1 MKTGCCKW
9 QFTNHHHFRLDCFWD
24 KKFFGCCTITPKT
37 RFLDEFFKIFLFYN
51 RVERKDWWYQ
61 NIFSFQTSPKN
72 YPIISFFQ
80 RIFWSYLK
88 AMAKLK
94 HAPSH
99 TAYVLKVD
107 VIIAQIFHAYQM
119 LLLMTLVD
127 FEIIKLDN
135 IDK

>member
-1 MKTGCCKW
+1 
-9 QFTNHHHFRLDCFWD
+9 
-24 KKFFGCCTITPKT
+24 
-37 RFLDEFFKIFLFYN
+37 
-51 RVERKDWWYQ
+51 
-61 NIFSFQTSPKN
+61 
-72 YPIISFFQ
+72 
-80 RIFWSYLK
+80 
-88 AMAKLK
+88 MAKLK